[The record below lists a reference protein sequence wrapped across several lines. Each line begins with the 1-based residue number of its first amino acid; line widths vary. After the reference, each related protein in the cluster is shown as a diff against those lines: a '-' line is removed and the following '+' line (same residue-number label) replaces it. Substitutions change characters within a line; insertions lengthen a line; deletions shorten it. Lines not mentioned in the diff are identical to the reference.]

1 MFHERR
7 SAKSSVIQ
15 RMIEIRDLYNG
26 DVTVPLPELDRNEKA
41 AVANLTT
48 QGLDQMAMRVSSVQ
62 PSITYVP
69 LVPGQEKS
77 EEYARIRRL
86 ANYGWWQANR
96 FDRKQRKRARW
107 LIGYAKSPVVLVP
120 DERRQIPIWH
130 LRDPLNTYPG
140 VTADAEDILPP
151 DCIFA
156 FRRSLRWMAEHYP
169 EQMRVLEKGAEPS
182 PDETFEV
189 LEYLDGDEHV
199 QVVLGKPV
207 DRRPNPIFGAGGG
220 YGGSAP
226 GVPYCELERLPNR
239 IGRCP
244 VVVPTRLGL
253 DHPVGQFDGMPGLY
267 SLQARAMALWLIST
281 ERSIFP
287 DTWFV
292 SRPNEQVRV
301 LQEPD
306 GRAGQVG
313 KVEGGDLKEVN
324 TAPPPSVGQ
333 MIDLLERNQRVTAGL
348 PSDFGGE
355 SPTNVRTGRRASMLV
370 SDTVDFWIQEA
381 QETLEGSYVEENR
394 IAVAIAKNYFGNI
407 SKSFYVNTK
416 GFGGK
421 GQVLYTPN
429 KHFENDNCIVAFP
442 HAGSD
447 INALVV
453 GMGQRLGIGEMSI
466 RTAQEMD
473 PYIEDPQLEH
483 ERILSEQLEKALM
496 SSIDQSVVSG
506 QLGPLEIAHI
516 QRFLFAGN
524 MSLAEAV
531 EKEHEET
538 QKLQAAAAAAQPQ
551 GPPGLGGPPG
561 GPPGLAGPGGPPPGG
576 PGAAGPGGPPPPGG
590 PGGAPG
596 PPGQPGL
603 IAPGIAQTLGI
614 GPQNAPGEA
623 IGPPQPSMQHLHQ
636 MLNTL
641 RGGPRA

>member
-1 MFHERR
+1 M
-7 SAKSSVIQ
+7 
-15 RMIEIRDLYNG
+15 
-26 DVTVPLPELDRNEKA
+26 
-41 AVANLTT
+41 
-48 QGLDQMAMRVSSVQ
+48 
-62 PSITYVP
+62 P

-324 TAPPPSVGQ
+324 VAPPPSVGQ

-394 IAVAIAKNYFGNI
+394 IAVAIAKSYFGNI

-421 GQVLYTPN
+421 GQVLYVPN

-483 ERILSEQLEKALM
+483 ERILTEQLEKALM
-496 SSIDQSVVSG
+496 SSIDQSVVAG

-516 QRFLFAGN
+516 QRFLFQGG

-538 QKLQAAAAAAQPQ
+538 QKLQAAAQAAAAPAEPTPEWGDGRGPAGCRPAPAARPVRGDQ
-551 GPPGLGGPPG
+551 GALPVPPANP
-561 GPPGLAGPGGPPPGG
+561 A
-576 PGAAGPGGPPPPGG
+576 
-590 PGGAPG
+590 
-596 PPGQPGL
+596 
-603 IAPGIAQTLGI
+603 
-614 GPQNAPGEA
+614 
-623 IGPPQPSMQHLHQ
+623 
-636 MLNTL
+636 
-641 RGGPRA
+641 